1 MSTLSAK
8 EIKEKYLE
16 YLNLNYVKSQQDPEE
31 EPYKSKYEARKII
44 EALLPEI
51 EKANYDETNHQFVSS
66 SENSSELK
74 RSYDEWFAKL
84 ATLASGKNARSFLA
98 TKFLEYNLS
107 RNLVETEEIERG
119 EKILSR
125 ITQELDHFDSS
136 ASGFEYNPLTIALEL
151 SCLNELIF
159 VWSGRGD
166 YKRCL
171 SLIETVEEIYR
182 AYKTG
187 RRMNYDLFT
196 IYFFL

>member
-16 YLNLNYVKSQQDPEE
+16 YLNLNYVKSLQDPDE

-51 EKANYDETNHQFVSS
+51 EKANFEETSQFVSS

-187 RRMNYDLFT
+187 RRMKRIYLI
-196 IYFFL
+196 IYF